1 MYGALPNGLVIQ
13 EINIVKLNIMCRTR
27 NGLLAIIA
35 RRKDQSF
42 MEMTVTKLSGNNFE
56 DFDLDLQG
64 SDRREFGLS
73 EILIDY
79 LLHHNNEG
87 IMMRYGTQ
95 ERRKSIILYVE
106 CSKKFTYHTLSNPGR
121 SGTQSKV

>member
-56 DFDLDLQG
+56 DFDLYLQG

-87 IMMRYGTQ
+87 NYDAVWNSREEKIKNFVCGM
-95 ERRKSIILYVE
+95 
-106 CSKKFTYHTLSNPGR
+106 
-121 SGTQSKV
+121 